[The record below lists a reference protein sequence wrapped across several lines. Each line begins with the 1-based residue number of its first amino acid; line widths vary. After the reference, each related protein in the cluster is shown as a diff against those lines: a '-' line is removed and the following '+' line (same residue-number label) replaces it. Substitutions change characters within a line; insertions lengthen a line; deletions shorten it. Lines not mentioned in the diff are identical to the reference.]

1 MSEYEKDDLSIVSND
16 DLEQQIDEDDEEMV
30 LKEKQEE
37 DSSSDEDNDD
47 EEDLNEED
55 NEDGDDEEIEVNE
68 EDNDNLN
75 EKNEVKD
82 LDIDLENEVAN
93 NDDYSSDNESDLYDE
108 DEFKKLDQELKQDYL
123 LEYHQESK
131 IHNFDEILSS
141 AKVIRN
147 DKNVIIDELHKTIPI
162 LTKYEK
168 TRILGERTK
177 QINHGSK
184 PFIDTDE
191 NVIDGYLIALK
202 ELEEKKIPFIIRRPL
217 PSGGSEYWH
226 LHDLEVI

>member
-1 MSEYEKDDLSIVSND
+1 MSEYEKEDDLSIVSND
-16 DLEQQIDEDDEEMV
+16 DLEQQIDDDDEMV

-47 EEDLNEED
+47 NEED
-55 NEDGDDEEIEVNE
+55 EENDDDDNDVENEVNE
-68 EDNDNLN
+68 YNNDLN
-75 EKNEVKD
+75 SEKDIKD
-82 LDIDLENEVAN
+82 LDIDLENEMTN
-93 NDDYSSDNESDLYDE
+93 NDDYSSDNDSDLYDE

-131 IHNFDEILSS
+131 IHNFDEILSL
-141 AKVIRN
+141 AKVIRD

-177 QINHGSK
+177 QINHGNK

-226 LHDLEVI
+226 LRDLEVI

>member
-16 DLEQQIDEDDEEMV
+16 DLEQQIDDDDDEMI
-30 LKEKQEE
+30 LKEKEE
-37 DSSSDEDNDD
+37 DESSSEEEDEEDEQNDLEDEVDNEENEENEYNNDD
-47 EEDLNEED
+47 EVIEDKEL
-55 NEDGDDEEIEVNE
+55 
-68 EDNDNLN
+68 
-75 EKNEVKD
+75 D
-82 LDIDLENEVAN
+82 LDIENEMVN

-131 IHNFDEILSS
+131 IHNFDEILSL

-177 QINHGSK
+177 QINHGNK

-226 LHDLEVI
+226 LRDLEVI

>member
-16 DLEQQIDEDDEEMV
+16 DLEQQIDDDDDEMI
-30 LKEKQEE
+30 LKEKEE
-37 DSSSDEDNDD
+37 DESSSDEEDDEDEQNDLEDEVDNEENEYNNDD
-47 EEDLNEED
+47 
-55 NEDGDDEEIEVNE
+55 DEVIK
-68 EDNDNLN
+68 
-75 EKNEVKD
+75 EKELD
-82 LDIDLENEVAN
+82 LDIENEMVN
-93 NDDYSSDNESDLYDE
+93 NNDYSSDNESDLYDE

-131 IHNFDEILSS
+131 IHNFDEILSL

-177 QINHGSK
+177 QINHGNK
-184 PFIDTDE
+184 PFIETEE

-202 ELEEKKIPFIIRRPL
+202 ELEQKKIPFIIRRPL

-226 LHDLEVI
+226 LRDLEVI

>member
-1 MSEYEKDDLSIVSND
+1 MNIITILIQKKDI
-16 DLEQQIDEDDEEMV
+16 
-30 LKEKQEE
+30 
-37 DSSSDEDNDD
+37 
-47 EEDLNEED
+47 
-55 NEDGDDEEIEVNE
+55 
-68 EDNDNLN
+68 
-75 EKNEVKD
+75 KD
-82 LDIDLENEVAN
+82 LDIDLENEMTN
-93 NDDYSSDNESDLYDE
+93 NDDYSSDNDSDLYDE

-131 IHNFDEILSS
+131 IHNFDEILSL
-141 AKVIRN
+141 AKVIRD

-177 QINHGSK
+177 QINHGNK

-226 LHDLEVI
+226 LRDLEVI

>member
-16 DLEQQIDEDDEEMV
+16 DLEQQIDDDDDEMI
-30 LKEKQEE
+30 LKEKEE
-37 DSSSDEDNDD
+37 DESSSEEEDEEDEQNDLEDEVDNEENEYNNDD
-47 EEDLNEED
+47 EVIEDKEL
-55 NEDGDDEEIEVNE
+55 
-68 EDNDNLN
+68 
-75 EKNEVKD
+75 D
-82 LDIDLENEVAN
+82 LDIENEMVN

-131 IHNFDEILSS
+131 IHNFDEILSL

-177 QINHGSK
+177 QINHGNK
-184 PFIDTDE
+184 PFIETEE

-202 ELEEKKIPFIIRRPL
+202 ELEQKKIPFIIRRPL

-226 LHDLEVI
+226 LRDLEVI